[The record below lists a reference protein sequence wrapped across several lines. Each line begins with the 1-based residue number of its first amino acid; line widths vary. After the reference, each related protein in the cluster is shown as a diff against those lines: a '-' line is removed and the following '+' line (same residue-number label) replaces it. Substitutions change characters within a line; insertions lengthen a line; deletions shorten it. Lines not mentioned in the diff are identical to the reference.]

1 MTKIVLLDKAT
12 FPTSLEPKRPQF
24 AHEWQEHDFTT
35 AEETV
40 ARLKGAEIAI
50 TNKVRFPKDV
60 IAELPDLKMIAIAA
74 TGFDHIDLDYALERG
89 IIVANVRGYAANSVP
104 EHALMMT
111 LALSRSLLGY
121 QDEVDNGRWP
131 QSSQFCFF
139 SHPIEDLH
147 QKTLGLIGRGI
158 LGQGLAR
165 LASGFGMSIMYAGRR
180 NEKNPHMPYVA
191 FDEFLRSCDIISIHC
206 PLNDETRNLI
216 TAKEFAKM
224 SRKPILI
231 NTARGG
237 IVNEADAVKA
247 IESGQIRGLGFDTLS
262 KEPPSPDNPLLK
274 VSHLPNVII
283 TPHVAWAS
291 TDAVQAL
298 WDQLIDNIE
307 HYKKGDPQNVV
318 LA

>member
-180 NEKNPHMPYVA
+180 DEKNPHMPYVA

-247 IESGQIRGLGFDTLS
+247 IESSQIRGLGFDTLS

>member
-12 FPTSLEPKRPQF
+12 FPTNLKMTRPQF
-24 AHEWQEHDFTT
+24 THDWQEHDFTT

-50 TNKVRFPKDV
+50 TNKVRFPKEV
-60 IAELPDLKMIAIAA
+60 ITALPDLKMIAIAA
-74 TGFDHIDLDYALERG
+74 TGFDHIDLDCAAERG
-89 IIVANVRGYAANSVP
+89 ITVANVRGYAANSVP
-104 EHALMMT
+104 EHALMMI

-121 QDEVDNGRWP
+121 TDEVDNGRWP
-131 QSSQFCFF
+131 QSNQFCFF

-180 NEKNPHMPYVA
+180 NEKNPHMPYVP
-191 FDEFLRSCDIISIHC
+191 FEEFLRSCDIISIHC

-274 VSHLPNVII
+274 ISHLPNVII

-291 TDAVQAL
+291 TDAVQTL

-307 HYKKGDPQNVV
+307 HFKKGDPQNVV
-318 LA
+318 QG